1 MERRIEIRITPAD
14 ALWPVLGEL
23 SGRQRNALARA
34 LLEAALL
41 PGGWAA
47 QAEEGYLGLRTVAE
61 LATEQETESPA
72 PDAGSQNFL
81 AALRQFGAL
90 DD

>member
-1 MERRIEIRITPAD
+1 MERRIEIRITPSD
-14 ALWPVLGEL
+14 ALWPIFGAL

-34 LLEAALL
+34 LIEAALL

-47 QAEEGYLGLRTVAE
+47 LAEEGYPGLRTVVESSEDPGA
-61 LATEQETESPA
+61 ESPA
-72 PDAGSQNFL
+72 PDTGSQNFL

-90 DD
+90 ND